1 MSLGLLLGL
10 GPEILSF
17 FGPHMEVR
25 HVTLS
30 TGSVGAA
37 IGVLG
42 WDALRMPALWLAVA
56 GIALMGML
64 NVAVSFALAFNMAL
78 RSRNL
83 RRIDRAELSAA
94 VRRRILKQPLSLLVP
109 PRAAPAHAAAGGRQA

>member
-1 MSLGLLLGL
+1 
-10 GPEILSF
+10 
-17 FGPHMEVR
+17 
-25 HVTLS
+25 VTLS

-42 WDALRMPALWLAVA
+42 LDALRMPSLWLAVA

-83 RRIDRAELSAA
+83 RRVDRAELSAA
-94 VRRRILKQPLSLLVP
+94 VRRRILKHPLSLVMP
-109 PRAAPAHAAAGGRQA
+109 PRVAGPETAAGGREA